1 MFNLDNNITLKSIY
15 LTTLMSAHQD
25 NRVILYVDGQ
35 WVCNGW
41 LKDIC
46 KIYGVSAEH
55 FNTVSRL
62 LYDITNLVKQSPA
75 IPGTMDKVYINNT
88 YIKHWALK
96 GVSNNPSAGGYLTNY
111 NSAMEKN
118 FYNKKCIISVVHI
131 KKKSVLLEEHI
142 SEFKSTD
149 AEQGVDL
156 KHLMLATKLQNMD
169 ALIINSDFVKQK
181 TSIEAC
187 LEQAKVQIMGLGY
200 SPEIV
205 DKHMERVFA
214 ESTAIIASA
223 MSDIDTNLKNQLK

>member
-1 MFNLDNNITLKSIY
+1 M
-15 LTTLMSAHQD
+15 
-25 NRVILYVDGQ
+25 
-35 WVCNGW
+35 
-41 LKDIC
+41 
-46 KIYGVSAEH
+46 
-55 FNTVSRL
+55 
-62 LYDITNLVKQSPA
+62 
-75 IPGTMDKVYINNT
+75 
-88 YIKHWALK
+88 
-96 GVSNNPSAGGYLTNY
+96 
-111 NSAMEKN
+111 
-118 FYNKKCIISVVHI
+118 HI